1 MYLFELAIE
10 LDERSTDLAEAAPEL
25 GLEGITPT
33 SELTPEQVAA
43 LRAKFVK
50 VPAAPSPNSSSAGSS
65 PYRPVQP
72 SVVPSAPAILTEP
85 TGRSGMGLGQLVLVL
100 LAIAGV
106 LGLVAFMVQKSHADQ
121 ERRER
126 IAAKEPVD
134 DGVPTTGPDGKP
146 LTEQQQLDVAKLEA
160 AKAQQD
166 EQKCSV
172 LRDIRNAD
180 IAMSNATKGA
190 GSLDEIKAL
199 MLQASNETIPLY
211 DRAMPVIPEQ
221 ADNMR
226 KLQQFSRDTLATV
239 QAATDPSDLQR
250 RLLDLS
256 SAARS
261 SGVIAAAT
269 QFDAY
274 AQSTCGFSVGNN

>member
-10 LDERSTDLAEAAPEL
+10 LDERSADLAEAAPEL
-25 GLEGITPT
+25 GLEGVTPT

-43 LRAKFVK
+43 LRARFTK
-50 VPAAPSPNSSSAGSS
+50 VPAAATSNGPAADHA
-65 PYRPVQP
+65 YRPVQP
-72 SVVPSAPAILTEP
+72 SVVPPAPAILTESAP
-85 TGRSGMGLGQLVLVL
+85 RGGMGLGQLVLVL
-100 LAIAGV
+100 LAVAGV
-106 LGLVAFMVQKSHADQ
+106 IGLVAFMVQKSHADQ

-126 IAAKEPVD
+126 IASREPVD
-134 DGVPTTGPDGKP
+134 EGVPTTGPDGKP
-146 LTEQQQLDVAKLEA
+146 LTEQQRLDVAKLEA

-190 GSLDEIKAL
+190 DSLDEIKGL
-199 MLQASNETIPLY
+199 MLQASNESIPLY

-239 QAATDPSDLQR
+239 QAAADPSDLQR

-256 SAARS
+256 SAAQS
-261 SGVIAAAT
+261 SGVTAAAT